1 MGRRGDVTEMMF
13 AVIALH
19 LLVIATDLF
28 VQTIINHCRLCMS
41 ISSCMRVLCKSFVY
55 RIK

>member
-28 VQTIINHCRLCMS
+28 QLFVQTILNHCRLCMS
-41 ISSCMRVLCKSFVY
+41 ISSCM
-55 RIK
+55 